1 MEYDAG
7 RHLSHRLFN
16 GINYVKPGWDGL
28 YQGFLAGRSDNM
40 KQIIEE
46 LKNIGIEDVRVNE
59 PLSRHTT
66 WKVGGPADLLIYP
79 RNKEELGRAMRA
91 VYQHRLPWRTIGR
104 GSNLLVRDG
113 GIRGVVFKLNEG
125 FNHLDIDGTHVTA
138 GGGAS
143 TILLATVTAKQG
155 LTGLEFAGGIPGN
168 VGGAIYMNA
177 GAHGS
182 DISKV
187 LHSATVLL
195 ETGEWVTLSNEEM
208 EFSYRT
214 SVLQT
219 KLKGILTEAAF
230 ILEYGER
237 EEIMSRL
244 TSYKEHRRNT
254 QPLQYPC
261 AGSVFRNP
269 PGDFAGR
276 LIQEAGLK
284 SCRIGGAEVSAMHG
298 NFIINRGNATAQDVI
313 QLIQHIRDT
322 IEEKYGVLLEPEVQ
336 VVGEE

>member
-1 MEYDAG
+1 ME
-7 RHLSHRLFN
+7 
-16 GINYVKPGWDGL
+16 
-28 YQGFLAGRSDNM
+28 
-40 KQIIEE
+40 QIIQEM
-46 LKNIGIEDVRVNE
+46 KNIGIQDVRVNE

-79 RNKEELGRAMRA
+79 RNKEELEQAMQV
-91 VYQHRLPWRTIGR
+91 VYRHQIPWRVIGR

-113 GIRGVVFKLNEG
+113 GIRGVVFKLDEG
-125 FNHLDIDGTHVTA
+125 FNELKVDGTRVTA
-138 GGGAS
+138 GGGYS
-143 TILLATVTAKQG
+143 TILLATMTSRQG
-155 LTGLEFAGGIPGN
+155 LTGLEFAAGIPGN
-168 VGGAIYMNA
+168 VGGAVYMNA

-208 EFSYRT
+208 EFRYRT

-219 KLKGILTEAAF
+219 KLKGIVTEASF
-230 ILEYGER
+230 TLEYGER
-237 EEIMSRL
+237 DEIMSRL
-244 TSYKEHRRNT
+244 TSYKDRRRKT

-269 PGDFAGR
+269 PGDYAGR

-284 SCRIGGAEVSAMHG
+284 GFRIGDAEVSTTHA
-298 NFIINRGNATAQDVI
+298 NFIINRGNATAKNVL
-313 QLIQHIRDT
+313 QLIEHIIQT
-322 IEEKYGVLLEPEVQ
+322 IDEKYNIRLEPEVQ

>member
-1 MEYDAG
+1 ME
-7 RHLSHRLFN
+7 
-16 GINYVKPGWDGL
+16 
-28 YQGFLAGRSDNM
+28 
-40 KQIIEE
+40 QIIQEM
-46 LKNIGIEDVRVNE
+46 KSIGIQDVRVNE

-79 RNKEELGRAMRA
+79 RNKEELEQAMQV
-91 VYQHRLPWRTIGR
+91 VYRHQIPWRVIGR

-113 GIRGVVFKLNEG
+113 GIRGVVFKLDEG
-125 FNHLDIDGTHVTA
+125 FNELKVDGTRVTA
-138 GGGAS
+138 GGGYS
-143 TILLATVTAKQG
+143 TILLATMTSRQG
-155 LTGLEFAGGIPGN
+155 LTGLEFAAGIPGN
-168 VGGAIYMNA
+168 VGGAVYMNA

-182 DISKV
+182 EISKV

-208 EFSYRT
+208 EFRYRT

-219 KLKGILTEAAF
+219 KLKGIVTEASF
-230 ILEYGER
+230 TLEYGER
-237 EEIMSRL
+237 DEIMSRL
-244 TSYKEHRRNT
+244 TSYKDRRRKT

-269 PGDFAGR
+269 PGDYAGR

-284 SCRIGGAEVSAMHG
+284 GFRIGDAEVSTTHA
-298 NFIINRGNATAQDVI
+298 NFIINRGNATAKNVL
-313 QLIQHIRDT
+313 QLIEHIIQT
-322 IEEKYGVLLEPEVQ
+322 IDEKYNIRLEPEVQ

>member
-1 MEYDAG
+1 
-7 RHLSHRLFN
+7 
-16 GINYVKPGWDGL
+16 
-28 YQGFLAGRSDNM
+28 M
-40 KQIIEE
+40 KQIIQEM
-46 LKNIGIEDVRVNE
+46 KNIGIEDVRVNE

-79 RNKEELGRAMRA
+79 RNKEELEQAMQL
-91 VYQHRLPWRTIGR
+91 VYRHQLPWRVIGR

-113 GIRGVVFKLNEG
+113 GIRGVVFKLDEG
-125 FNHLDIDGTHVTA
+125 FNDLEVDDTRVTA
-138 GGGAS
+138 GGGYS
-143 TILLATVTAKQG
+143 TILLATMTSRQG
-155 LTGLEFAGGIPGN
+155 LTGLEFAAGIPGN
-168 VGGAIYMNA
+168 VGGAVYMNA

-182 DISKV
+182 EISKV

-208 EFSYRT
+208 GFRYRT
-214 SVLQT
+214 SVLQN
-219 KLKGILTEAAF
+219 KLKGIVTEASF
-230 ILEYGER
+230 SLEYGER

-244 TSYKEHRRNT
+244 TSYKDRRRKT

-284 SCRIGGAEVSAMHG
+284 GFRIGGAEVSTTHA
-298 NFIINRGNATAQDVI
+298 NFIINRGNATAQNVL
-313 QLIQHIRDT
+313 QLIEHIIHTVD
-322 IEEKYGVLLEPEVQ
+322 EKYNIRLEPEVQ

>member
-1 MEYDAG
+1 M
-7 RHLSHRLFN
+7 
-16 GINYVKPGWDGL
+16 
-28 YQGFLAGRSDNM
+28 
-40 KQIIEE
+40 
-46 LKNIGIEDVRVNE
+46 KNIGIQDVRVNE

-79 RNKEELGRAMRA
+79 RNKEELEQAMQV
-91 VYQHRLPWRTIGR
+91 VYRHQIPWRVIGR

-113 GIRGVVFKLNEG
+113 GIRGVVFKLDEG
-125 FNHLDIDGTHVTA
+125 FNELKVDGTRVTA
-138 GGGAS
+138 GGGYS
-143 TILLATVTAKQG
+143 TILLATMTSRQG
-155 LTGLEFAGGIPGN
+155 LTGLEFAAGIPGN
-168 VGGAIYMNA
+168 VGGAVYMNA

-182 DISKV
+182 EISKV

-208 EFSYRT
+208 EFRYRT

-219 KLKGILTEAAF
+219 KLKGIVTEASF
-230 ILEYGER
+230 TLEYGER
-237 EEIMSRL
+237 DEIMSRL
-244 TSYKEHRRNT
+244 TSYKDRRRKT

-269 PGDFAGR
+269 PGDYAGR

-284 SCRIGGAEVSAMHG
+284 GFRIGDAEVSTTHA
-298 NFIINRGNATAQDVI
+298 NFIINRGNATAKNVL
-313 QLIQHIRDT
+313 QLIEHIIQT
-322 IEEKYGVLLEPEVQ
+322 IEEKYNIRLEPEVQ

>member
-1 MEYDAG
+1 ME
-7 RHLSHRLFN
+7 
-16 GINYVKPGWDGL
+16 
-28 YQGFLAGRSDNM
+28 
-40 KQIIEE
+40 QIIQEM
-46 LKNIGIEDVRVNE
+46 KSIGIQDVRVNE

-79 RNKEELGRAMRA
+79 RNKEELEQAMQV
-91 VYQHRLPWRTIGR
+91 VYRHQIPWRVIGR

-113 GIRGVVFKLNEG
+113 GIRGVVFKLDEG
-125 FNHLDIDGTHVTA
+125 FNELKVDGTRVTA
-138 GGGAS
+138 GGGYS
-143 TILLATVTAKQG
+143 TILLATMTSRQG
-155 LTGLEFAGGIPGN
+155 LTGLEFAAGIPGN
-168 VGGAIYMNA
+168 VGGAVYMNA

-208 EFSYRT
+208 EFRYRT

-219 KLKGILTEAAF
+219 KLKGIVTEASF
-230 ILEYGER
+230 TLEYGER
-237 EEIMSRL
+237 DEIMSRL
-244 TSYKEHRRNT
+244 TSYKDRRRKT

-269 PGDFAGR
+269 PGDYAGR

-284 SCRIGGAEVSAMHG
+284 GFRIGDAEVSTTHA
-298 NFIINRGNATAQDVI
+298 NFIINRGNATAKNVL
-313 QLIQHIRDT
+313 QLIEHIIQT
-322 IEEKYGVLLEPEVQ
+322 IDEKYNIRLEPEVQ

>member
-1 MEYDAG
+1 
-7 RHLSHRLFN
+7 
-16 GINYVKPGWDGL
+16 
-28 YQGFLAGRSDNM
+28 M
-40 KQIIEE
+40 KLIIEE

-79 RNKEELGRAMRA
+79 RNKEELERAMRV
-91 VYQHRLPWRTIGR
+91 VYHYRLPWLTIGR

-113 GIRGVVFKLNEG
+113 GIRGVIFKLDEG
-125 FNHLDIDGTHVTA
+125 FNHLNIDGTRAVA
-138 GGGAS
+138 GAGAS
-143 TILLATVTAKQG
+143 TILLATMTAKQG

-195 ETGEWVTLSNEEM
+195 ETGEWVTLSNDEM
-208 EFSYRT
+208 EFRYRT
-214 SVLQT
+214 SVLQN
-219 KLKGILTEAAF
+219 KLKGILTEATF

-237 EEIMSRL
+237 EEIVSRL
-244 TSYKEHRRNT
+244 TSYKEHRKKT

-284 SCRIGGAEVSAMHG
+284 GYRIGGAEVSAIHA
-298 NFIINRGNATAQDVI
+298 NFIINRGNATAQNVI

-322 IEEKYGVLLEPEVQ
+322 IEEKYGVRLEPEVQ

>member
-1 MEYDAG
+1 
-7 RHLSHRLFN
+7 
-16 GINYVKPGWDGL
+16 
-28 YQGFLAGRSDNM
+28 M
-40 KQIIEE
+40 KQIIQE
-46 LKNIGIEDVRVNE
+46 LKNIGIQDVRVDE

-79 RNKEELGRAMRA
+79 RNKEELEQAMKL
-91 VYQHRLPWRTIGR
+91 VYRHQLPWRVIGR

-113 GIRGVVFKLNEG
+113 GIRGVVFKLDEG
-125 FNHLDIDGTHVTA
+125 FNHLEVDETRVTA
-138 GGGAS
+138 GGGYS
-143 TILLATVTAKQG
+143 TILLATMTSRQG
-155 LTGLEFAGGIPGN
+155 LTGLEFAAGIPGN
-168 VGGAIYMNA
+168 VGGAVYMNA

-182 DISKV
+182 EISKV

-208 EFSYRT
+208 GFRYRT
-214 SVLQT
+214 SVLQNQ
-219 KLKGILTEAAF
+219 LKGIVTEASF
-230 ILEYGER
+230 SLEYGER

-244 TSYKEHRRNT
+244 TSYKDRRRKT

-284 SCRIGGAEVSAMHG
+284 GFRIGDAEVSTTHA
-298 NFIINRGNATAQDVI
+298 NFIINRGNATAQHVL
-313 QLIQHIRDT
+313 QLIEHIIHT
-322 IEEKYGVLLEPEVQ
+322 IDEKYNVRLEPEVQ

>member
-1 MEYDAG
+1 VE
-7 RHLSHRLFN
+7 
-16 GINYVKPGWDGL
+16 
-28 YQGFLAGRSDNM
+28 
-40 KQIIEE
+40 QIIQEM
-46 LKNIGIEDVRVNE
+46 KNIGIQDVRVNE

-79 RNKEELGRAMRA
+79 RNKEELEQAMQV
-91 VYQHRLPWRTIGR
+91 VYRHQIPWRVIGR

-113 GIRGVVFKLNEG
+113 GIRGVVFKLDEG
-125 FNHLDIDGTHVTA
+125 FNELKVDGTRVTA
-138 GGGAS
+138 GGGYS
-143 TILLATVTAKQG
+143 TILLATMTSRQG
-155 LTGLEFAGGIPGN
+155 LTGLEFAAGIPGN
-168 VGGAIYMNA
+168 VGGAVYMNA

-182 DISKV
+182 EISKV

-208 EFSYRT
+208 EFRYRT

-219 KLKGILTEAAF
+219 KLKGIVTEASF
-230 ILEYGER
+230 TLEYGER
-237 EEIMSRL
+237 DEIMSRL
-244 TSYKEHRRNT
+244 TSYKDRRRKT

-269 PGDFAGR
+269 PGDYAGR

-284 SCRIGGAEVSAMHG
+284 GFRIGDAEVSTTHA
-298 NFIINRGNATAQDVI
+298 NFIINRGNATAKNVL
-313 QLIQHIRDT
+313 QLIEHIIQT
-322 IEEKYGVLLEPEVQ
+322 IDEKYNIRLEPEVQ

>member
-1 MEYDAG
+1 ME
-7 RHLSHRLFN
+7 
-16 GINYVKPGWDGL
+16 
-28 YQGFLAGRSDNM
+28 
-40 KQIIEE
+40 QIIQEM
-46 LKNIGIEDVRVNE
+46 KSIGIQDVRVNE

-79 RNKEELGRAMRA
+79 RNKEELEQAMQV
-91 VYQHRLPWRTIGR
+91 VYRHQIPWRVIGR
-104 GSNLLVRDG
+104 GSNLLVRDD
-113 GIRGVVFKLNEG
+113 GIRGVVFKLDEG
-125 FNHLDIDGTHVTA
+125 FNELKVDGTRVTA
-138 GGGAS
+138 GGGYS
-143 TILLATVTAKQG
+143 TILLATMTSRQG
-155 LTGLEFAGGIPGN
+155 LTGLEFAAGIPGN
-168 VGGAIYMNA
+168 VGGAVYMNA

-208 EFSYRT
+208 EFRYRT

-219 KLKGILTEAAF
+219 KLKGIVTEASF
-230 ILEYGER
+230 TLEYGER
-237 EEIMSRL
+237 DEIMSRL
-244 TSYKEHRRNT
+244 TSYKDRRRKT

-269 PGDFAGR
+269 PGDYAGR

-284 SCRIGGAEVSAMHG
+284 GFRIGDAEVSTTHA
-298 NFIINRGNATAQDVI
+298 NFIINRGNATAKNVL
-313 QLIQHIRDT
+313 QLIEHIIQT
-322 IEEKYGVLLEPEVQ
+322 IDEKYNIRLEPEVQ

>member
-1 MEYDAG
+1 VE
-7 RHLSHRLFN
+7 
-16 GINYVKPGWDGL
+16 
-28 YQGFLAGRSDNM
+28 
-40 KQIIEE
+40 QIIQEM
-46 LKNIGIEDVRVNE
+46 KSIGIQDVRVNE

-79 RNKEELGRAMRA
+79 RNKEELEQAMQV
-91 VYQHRLPWRTIGR
+91 VYRHQIPWRVIGR

-113 GIRGVVFKLNEG
+113 GIRGVVFKLDEG
-125 FNHLDIDGTHVTA
+125 FNELKVDGTRVTA
-138 GGGAS
+138 GGGYS
-143 TILLATVTAKQG
+143 TILLATMTSRQG
-155 LTGLEFAGGIPGN
+155 LTGLEFAAGIPGN
-168 VGGAIYMNA
+168 VGGAVYMNA

-208 EFSYRT
+208 EFRYRT

-219 KLKGILTEAAF
+219 KLKGIVTEASF
-230 ILEYGER
+230 TLEYGER
-237 EEIMSRL
+237 DEIMSRL
-244 TSYKEHRRNT
+244 TSYKDRRRKT

-269 PGDFAGR
+269 PGDYAGR

-284 SCRIGGAEVSAMHG
+284 GFRIGDAEVSTTHA
-298 NFIINRGNATAQDVI
+298 NFIINRGNATAKNVL
-313 QLIQHIRDT
+313 QLIEHIIQT
-322 IEEKYGVLLEPEVQ
+322 IDEKYNIRLEPEVQ

>member
-1 MEYDAG
+1 
-7 RHLSHRLFN
+7 
-16 GINYVKPGWDGL
+16 
-28 YQGFLAGRSDNM
+28 M

-79 RNKEELGRAMRA
+79 RNKEELERAMR
-91 VYQHRLPWRTIGR
+91 VVNQHKLPWWTIGR

-113 GIRGVVFKLNEG
+113 GIRGVVFKLDKG
-125 FNHLDIDGTHVTA
+125 FDHLNIDGTRVTA
-138 GGGAS
+138 GGGVS
-143 TILLATVTAKQG
+143 TILLATMTARKG

-168 VGGAIYMNA
+168 IGGAIYMNA

-195 ETGEWVTLSNEEM
+195 ETGEWVTLSNKEM
-208 EFSYRT
+208 EFRYRT

-219 KLKGILTEAAF
+219 KLKGILTEASF
-230 ILEYGER
+230 ILEYGEL

-244 TSYKEHRRNT
+244 TSYKEHRRKT

-269 PGDFAGR
+269 PGDYAGR

-284 SCRIGGAEVSAMHG
+284 GCRIGGAEVSSMHA
-298 NFIINRGNATAQDVI
+298 NFIINRGNATAQNVL
-313 QLIQHIRDT
+313 QLIEHIRNT
-322 IEEKYGVLLEPEVQ
+322 IKEKYGVCLEPEVQ

>member
-1 MEYDAG
+1 
-7 RHLSHRLFN
+7 
-16 GINYVKPGWDGL
+16 
-28 YQGFLAGRSDNM
+28 M
-40 KQIIEE
+40 KS
-46 LKNIGIEDVRVNE
+46 IGIQDVRVNE

-79 RNKEELGRAMRA
+79 RNKEELEQAMQV
-91 VYQHRLPWRTIGR
+91 VYRHQIPWRVIGR

-113 GIRGVVFKLNEG
+113 GIRGVVFKLDEG
-125 FNHLDIDGTHVTA
+125 FNELKVDGTRVTA
-138 GGGAS
+138 GGGYS
-143 TILLATVTAKQG
+143 TILLATMTSRQG
-155 LTGLEFAGGIPGN
+155 LTGLEFAAGIPGN
-168 VGGAIYMNA
+168 VGGAVYMNA

-208 EFSYRT
+208 EFRYRT

-219 KLKGILTEAAF
+219 KLKGIVTEASF
-230 ILEYGER
+230 TLEYGER
-237 EEIMSRL
+237 DEIMSRL
-244 TSYKEHRRNT
+244 TSYKDRRRKT

-269 PGDFAGR
+269 PGDYAGR

-284 SCRIGGAEVSAMHG
+284 GFRIGDAEVSTTHA
-298 NFIINRGNATAQDVI
+298 NFIINRGNATAKNVL
-313 QLIQHIRDT
+313 QLIEHIIQT
-322 IEEKYGVLLEPEVQ
+322 IDEKYNIRLEPEVQ

>member
-1 MEYDAG
+1 VE
-7 RHLSHRLFN
+7 
-16 GINYVKPGWDGL
+16 
-28 YQGFLAGRSDNM
+28 
-40 KQIIEE
+40 QIIQEM
-46 LKNIGIEDVRVNE
+46 KNIGIQDVRVNE

-79 RNKEELGRAMRA
+79 RNKEELEQAMQV
-91 VYQHRLPWRTIGR
+91 VYRHQIPWRVIGR

-113 GIRGVVFKLNEG
+113 GIRGVVFKLDEG
-125 FNHLDIDGTHVTA
+125 FNELKVDGTRVTA
-138 GGGAS
+138 GGGYS
-143 TILLATVTAKQG
+143 TILLATMTSRQG
-155 LTGLEFAGGIPGN
+155 MTGLEFAAGIPGN
-168 VGGAIYMNA
+168 VGGAVYMNA

-182 DISKV
+182 EISKV

-208 EFSYRT
+208 EFRYRT

-219 KLKGILTEAAF
+219 KLKGIVTEASF
-230 ILEYGER
+230 TLEYGER
-237 EEIMSRL
+237 DEIMSRL
-244 TSYKEHRRNT
+244 TSYKDRRRKT

-269 PGDFAGR
+269 PGDYAGR

-284 SCRIGGAEVSAMHG
+284 GFRIGDAEVSTTHA
-298 NFIINRGNATAQDVI
+298 NFIINRGNATAKNVL
-313 QLIQHIRDT
+313 QLIEHIIQT
-322 IEEKYGVLLEPEVQ
+322 IDEKYNIRLEPEVQ

>member
-1 MEYDAG
+1 
-7 RHLSHRLFN
+7 
-16 GINYVKPGWDGL
+16 
-28 YQGFLAGRSDNM
+28 M
-40 KQIIEE
+40 KS
-46 LKNIGIEDVRVNE
+46 IGIQDVRVNE

-79 RNKEELGRAMRA
+79 RNKEELERAMQV
-91 VYQHRLPWRTIGR
+91 VYRHQIPWRVIGR

-113 GIRGVVFKLNEG
+113 GIRGVVFKLDEG
-125 FNHLDIDGTHVTA
+125 FNELKVDGTRVTA
-138 GGGAS
+138 GGGYS
-143 TILLATVTAKQG
+143 TILLATMTSRQG
-155 LTGLEFAGGIPGN
+155 LTGLEFAAGIPGN
-168 VGGAIYMNA
+168 VGGAVYMNA

-208 EFSYRT
+208 EFRYRT

-219 KLKGILTEAAF
+219 KLKGIVTEASF
-230 ILEYGER
+230 TLEYGER
-237 EEIMSRL
+237 DEIMSRL
-244 TSYKEHRRNT
+244 TSYKDRRRKT

-269 PGDFAGR
+269 PGDYAGR

-284 SCRIGGAEVSAMHG
+284 GFRIGDAEVSTTHA
-298 NFIINRGNATAQDVI
+298 NFIINRGNATAKNVL
-313 QLIQHIRDT
+313 QLIEHIIQT
-322 IEEKYGVLLEPEVQ
+322 IDEKYNIRLEPEVQ